1 MAKDW
6 ASTLVELLTSPV
18 SLVTDVVDVLM
29 DTPVH
34 ERFSNSIKTDVFQ
47 DSHLRDLDKVST
59 DRKLR
64 PGTILRVGRT
74 GFWHY
79 GVYVGGDEA
88 VHFTSA
94 DSDVS
99 ANNRVMRT
107 GMSKFL
113 GDAEEF
119 QILKFPERVCG
130 RRVYSGRATCAR
142 AIEKIGLG
150 DYSFL
155 GNNCQHF
162 AVWCK
167 SGVAIS
173 GQTVVVNGG
182 ESDSP
187 VYRARIEASTSAMG
201 LLGWVKVPDLIGVF
215 GIEVSRTL
223 FASNYLP

>member
-1 MAKDW
+1 MARDW

-18 SLVTDVVDVLM
+18 SVVTDVIDALAG
-29 DTPVH
+29 TPAH

-47 DSHLRDLDKVST
+47 DSHLRDLDGVST

-79 GVYVGGDEA
+79 GVYIGGDEV
-88 VHFTSA
+88 VHFTSV

-99 ANNRVMRT
+99 TDNQVMRT
-107 GMSKFL
+107 PMSRFL
-113 GDAEEF
+113 GDASEF
-119 QILKFPERVCG
+119 QTLKFPQRVRG

-142 AIEKIGLG
+142 AIEKIGMG
-150 DYSFL
+150 GYSL
-155 GNNCQHF
+155 LDNNCQHF

-167 SGVAIS
+167 TGVAIS
-173 GQTVVVNGG
+173 GQTVLVNGG
-182 ESDSP
+182 ESDSA
-187 VYRARIEASTSAMG
+187 VYRAGIEAPALTGRLPA
-201 LLGWVKVPDLIGVF
+201 LDRVPDLMGMF
-215 GIEVSRTL
+215 DIEVSRTL